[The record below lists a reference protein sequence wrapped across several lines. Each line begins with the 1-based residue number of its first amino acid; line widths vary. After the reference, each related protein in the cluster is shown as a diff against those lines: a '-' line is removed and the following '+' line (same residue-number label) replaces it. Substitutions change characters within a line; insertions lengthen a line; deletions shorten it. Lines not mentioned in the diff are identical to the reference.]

1 MTKFTFMVCP
11 HDTAR
16 GPEAW
21 YRMAQ
26 YLTQHLEFDV
36 HFELSLDFQDFHAQ
50 LDSADIVYA
59 NPTDT
64 LKLIDQRGFVP
75 QVKPKGLCDE
85 LVFVAN
91 TEIANPTLEALQGE
105 KIATVR
111 SLLPSNIALY
121 LLKQRSIEPA
131 ELLDRESWM
140 SVIRSVWQGEANYGI
155 VYKDTYDELSDQGKG
170 MVNAFFTSDE
180 KVAFHSFVCGPNV
193 GAKCDNL
200 ENALLVMDSD
210 DTGKEVLSE
219 LHHISSWTR
228 ITPEELDLMRHI
240 IKEYS

>member
-1 MTKFTFMVCP
+1 MTKVTLMVCP

-16 GPEAW
+16 GPEGW

-36 HFELSLDFQDFHAQ
+36 HFELSLDVNDFREQ

-59 NPTDT
+59 NPLDT
-64 LKLIDQRGFVP
+64 LRLIDQRGFIL
-75 QVKPKGLCDE
+75 QVKPKDLYDE
-85 LVFVAN
+85 LVFVAS
-91 TEIANPTLEALQGE
+91 TDIANPTLEALQGE

-111 SLLPSNIALY
+111 NLLPSNIALY

-155 VYKDTYDELSDQGKG
+155 VYKDTYDGLSDQGKS
-170 MVNAFFTSDE
+170 MVNTFFTSDE
-180 KVAFHSFVCGPNV
+180 KVAFHSFVCNPNV
-193 GAKCDNL
+193 EIKCDNL
-200 ENALLVMDSD
+200 QNALLAMDSD

-219 LHHISSWTR
+219 LHRIASWTR
-228 ITPEELDLMRHI
+228 ITEEEFNLMRHI
-240 IKEYS
+240 VKEYS